1 MALSIRHIGPTAA
14 QAWAAHFGSM
24 QALRQASLEE
34 LAAVEGVGETIAQA
48 WLSWL
53 EVDWHREILQAW
65 QDAGVR
71 MDDAEG
77 EVPAGGAAGG
87 TGGDDV
93 AGGAGDGAA
102 AETQELEQ
110 TLTGLTLVVT
120 GTLSGFTRSQAQAAI
135 VARGGKAAGSVSKK
149 TDYLVAGEKAGSKE
163 RKAISLGVPVL
174 DEEQFVALLQG
185 QAPA

>member
-1 MALSIRHIGPTAA
+1 MNEQVPVCSTKPTAKSPSVPRKSANSMLDAIEGAKQRPLWRVLVALSIRHIGPTAA

-71 MDDAEG
+71 MDDAKG

-87 TGGDDV
+87 TGDDV
-93 AGGAGDGAA
+93 AGGEGEGAA
-102 AETQELEQ
+102 D
-110 TLTGLTLVVT
+110 
-120 GTLSGFTRSQAQAAI
+120 
-135 VARGGKAAGSVSKK
+135 K
-149 TDYLVAGEKAGSKE
+149 T
-163 RKAISLGVPVL
+163 
-174 DEEQFVALLQG
+174 
-185 QAPA
+185 